1 MSCPDCGEPA
11 RFVQYRPKTFTSL
24 VGPIE
29 LERGY
34 YHCSACGQGTF
45 FWDKLLRLSDQRL
58 TPAAH
63 EVVTLLATHDTFT
76 EVAERTLSKTAGIR
90 LSESTVQRATE
101 SAGEALGRALD
112 AGQVFG
118 PRGEAGHWNWNK
130 DAQGKTC
137 AYVSVDATGVLRQ
150 GPGGSKIDGRMV
162 NVGMIFNPKPRDPRN
177 DPDGDLKSMP
187 CDDVRYLAGFYT
199 LDELGPLLR
208 RQAGQVGMNNAEQ
221 WIALTDAGAGL
232 ENFMRVNFPL
242 AECILDFQHPVGY
255 LTPLVHSMRSSE
267 SAREELLTAWCH
279 KLKHEGGEAL
289 LAVLESL
296 LESLPK
302 TLPKPSA
309 KKKANTSGKAAN
321 NATCPEA
328 LAAALTYFRNHAGRM
343 KYPEYLRKGW
353 QIGTGAVE
361 SACKTVVNRRLCM
374 GGMRWG
380 DFGGDQL
387 SHLRALSRSDP
398 NQWDGFWAT
407 FNQAA

>member
-1 MSCPDCGEPA
+1 VSCPHCGESA
-11 RFVQYRPKTFTSL
+11 RFVKYRPKTFTSL
-24 VGPIE
+24 VGSID
-29 LERGY
+29 LERAY

-45 FWDKLLRLSDQRL
+45 FWDKLLRLSEQRM

-63 EVVTLLATHDTFT
+63 EVVALLATHDTFT
-76 EVAERTLSKTAGIR
+76 EVAERTLLKSAGLR

-101 SAGEALGRALD
+101 SAGEALGQALD

-118 PRGEAGHWNWNK
+118 PTGEAGEWDWNK

-137 AYVSVDATGVLRQ
+137 AYVSADATGVLRQ
-150 GPGGSKIDGRMV
+150 GPGGSKIEGRMV
-162 NVGMIFNPKPRDPRN
+162 NVGMIFNPKPRDRRT
-177 DPDGDLKSMP
+177 DPDDDLKSMP

-208 RQAGQVGMNNAEQ
+208 RQAGQVGMNKADQ
-221 WIALTDAGAGL
+221 WIALTDAGSGL

-255 LTPLVHSMRSSE
+255 LTPLVHALRSSE
-267 SAREELLTAWCH
+267 SARKELLTDWCH
-279 KLKHEGGEAL
+279 KLKHEGGQAV

-296 LESLPK
+296 PK
-302 TLPKPSA
+302 EKTNVSRDSD
-309 KKKANTSGKAAN
+309 NYQ
-321 NATCPEA
+321 EA

-343 KYPEYLRKGW
+343 KYPEYLQKGW

-387 SHLRALSRSDP
+387 SHLRALSRSDL

-407 FNQAA
+407 FKLAA

>member
-1 MSCPDCGEPA
+1 VSCPHCGESA
-11 RFVQYRPKTFTSL
+11 RFVNYRPKTFSSL
-24 VGPIE
+24 VGSID
-29 LERGY
+29 LERAY
-34 YHCSACGQGTF
+34 YHCSACGQGAF
-45 FWDKLLRLSDQRL
+45 FWDKMLRLSDQRL

-63 EVVTLLATHDTFT
+63 EVVSLLATHDTFT
-76 EVAERTLSKTAGIR
+76 EVAERTLLKTAGLR

-112 AGQVFG
+112 VGQVFG
-118 PRGEAGHWNWNK
+118 PTGEAGQWDWNK
-130 DAQGKTC
+130 DAQGKSC

-150 GPGGSKIDGRMV
+150 GPGGSKIEGRMV
-162 NVGMIFNPKPRDPRN
+162 NVGMIFNPKPRDSRT
-177 DPDGDLKSMP
+177 DPDNDLKSMP
-187 CDDVRYLAGFYT
+187 CDNVRYLAGFYT

-208 RQAGQVGMNNAEQ
+208 LQAGQVGMNNADQ

-255 LTPLVHSMRSSE
+255 LTPLVHALRSSE

-279 KLKHEGGEAL
+279 KLKHEGGEAV
-289 LAVLESL
+289 LAM

-302 TLPKPSA
+302 APKAPKVKERAIARKSCDSD
-309 KKKANTSGKAAN
+309 TGQ
-321 NATCPEA
+321 EA
-328 LAAALTYFRNHAGRM
+328 LAAALASALTYFRNHAGRM

-361 SACKTVVNRRLCM
+361 SACKTVINRRLCM

-398 NQWDGFWAT
+398 DQWDGFWAT
-407 FNQAA
+407 FNLAA